1 MVAYKG
7 KRAGNLRQYIQFK
20 PDKWGYKL
28 LCSASIDGFI
38 HDILLYQGDT
48 TFSSHHLQLNEE
60 GSNFLV
66 SSKIVIVLA
75 KSLKNPSQS
84 AIYPDNYFT
93 SIELVEYLRDKR
105 GCHYVG
111 TASTP

>member
-1 MVAYKG
+1 MDSFMIYY
-7 KRAGNLRQYIQFK
+7 YIREIQPFQVII
-20 PDKWGYKL
+20 
-28 LCSASIDGFI
+28 CSC
-38 HDILLYQGDT
+38 
-48 TFSSHHLQLNEE
+48 EE